1 MNLPLEQR
9 TNFRLIEEMMLKRV
23 KEINNNKYDDYLGIT
38 FTRMGNIFDL
48 ERDFLSHYYTLGI
61 IGLIIFLFPYI
72 IIVLIC
78 IIKILISI
86 KQNLNLKNT
95 CYLMGIGIT
104 LFAAA
109 FTGNVMDGLIVT
121 LILGFFIGQLIN
133 NVFHI
138 PKIKVK
144 NE

>member
-1 MNLPLEQR
+1 
-9 TNFRLIEEMMLKRV
+9 MLKRV

-38 FTRMGNIFDL
+38 FTRRGNIFDL

-61 IGLIIFLFPYI
+61 IGLIIFLLPYV
-72 IIVLIC
+72 IIVLVC
-78 IIKILISI
+78 IIKIFISI
-86 KQNLNLKNT
+86 KHNLNLKNT

-133 NVFHI
+133 SVFSI
-138 PKIKVK
+138 SEMEKID
-144 NE
+144 E